1 MKFNKIE
8 IDKEENKADMPEQTE
23 AMEGQETGN
32 GTIYIDMMKIQPNE
46 RNMYEMSEIEKLA
59 DMIKMSGGILQ
70 NLIVK
75 PADENG
81 MYTLTTGERRWRAA
95 NYLRERGE
103 YPAELNNTVPC
114 TVIDP
119 LAINLPLSDEQKED
133 FAILVTNQYRN
144 KSDGETYMEIVKWRK
159 IFSEL
164 RKQGM
169 EYLASDPETGKPE
182 VKIKGTKTRN
192 LVADQMGISTGQV
205 SRYEDVEKRG
215 SEKVMEMLMR
225 DEIDLS
231 TAEKLS
237 KLPNEEQDVVI
248 SESGGQK
255 EAIVRSVKEK
265 IDRQENRILLT
276 RASVENELMELI
288 KEMPD
293 KISLNPAA
301 EKQYRRAV
309 DKLKNLLCEE
319 S

>member
-1 MKFNKIE
+1 MKFNKME
-8 IDKEENKADMPEQTE
+8 INREENRDNTPKQTE
-23 AMEGQETGN
+23 IPEGQKIES
-32 GTIYIDMMKIQPNE
+32 GTVYIDMQKIQPNE
-46 RNMYEMSEIEKLA
+46 RNMYEMSEIEKLV

-103 YPAELNNTVPC
+103 YPAKWNNTVPC

-119 LAINLPLSDEQKED
+119 LGIDLPLNDEQKED

-169 EYLASDPETGKPE
+169 EFLASDPETGKPE
-182 VKIKGTKTRN
+182 VKIKGTKTRT
-192 LVADQMGISTGQV
+192 LVAEQMGISTGQV

-215 SEKVMEMLMR
+215 SEKIIEMLMR
-225 DEIDLS
+225 DDIDLS

-237 KLPNEEQDVVI
+237 KLPQEEQDEVVVATD
-248 SESGGQK
+248 GGK
-255 EAIVRSVKEK
+255 EAIVNAVKKKIGRQDNKVVLSKSSVKEE
-265 IDRQENRILLT
+265 IGILL
-276 RASVENELMELI
+276 

-293 KISLNPAA
+293 ELSLNPTTY
-301 EKQYRRAV
+301 KQYRRTV
-309 DKLKNLLCEE
+309 DQLKRLLCEVR
-319 S
+319 